1 MAGSLWVT
9 SSSQCSWG
17 QGLTFYGF
25 QSSSSISFGG
35 GEPKRDGRGRML
47 STRCVCV
54 GGGRCANLLVPALSP
69 GQTKELEIKDT
80 TDKPSSASYLDLR
93 LEIDNRGRLSTKLY
107 DKRDDFTFP
116 IVNFP
121 FLCGN
126 IPAAPAYGVYISQL
140 IRYSRACDV
149 YHDFLSRARLLTN
162 KLLTQGFVAMRLKS
176 SLLKFF
182 GRHHELVDR
191 YETAVAKMQSDLFLS

>member
-1 MAGSLWVT
+1 MGTNCAPLLADLFLHSYEADFIDRLLKNKDKKIASSFNLSFRYIDYVLSLNNAKFWDYV
-9 SSSQCSWG
+9 QVI
-17 QGLTFYGF
+17 Y
-25 QSSSSISFGG
+25 
-35 GEPKRDGRGRML
+35 P
-47 STRCVCV
+47 
-54 GGGRCANLLVPALSP
+54 
-69 GQTKELEIKDT
+69 KELEIKDT
-80 TDKPSSASYLDLR
+80 TDKLSFSSYLDLR

-149 YHDFLSRARLLTN
+149 YHDFLSRDRLLTN
-162 KLLTQGFVAMRLKS
+162 KLLTQGFVATRLKS

-182 GRHHELVDR
+182 GRHHELVNR
-191 YETAVAKMQSDLFLS
+191 YKTAVAKIQSDLFLL